1 MSITLKLA
9 KLYLSQI
16 FSFNS
21 IKEGFTQGGKKVIK
35 SIALILLILY
45 CASVFGYFYVSIAN
59 ILYNST
65 AQNGMSHLFP
75 LMLGFVILVITFIF
89 GFLTTLG
96 TYSSAQT
103 EEFLLSMPLTD
114 KQFFLAKFISTYIC
128 ELPVSFALIIIGV
141 VIYGKNEGLLANPLL
156 YLSVLVNTIVI
167 PLIVLAVCYVL
178 VVLILNI
185 FSFLKNKTLL
195 IGISTGCLLLAILA
209 LNFSYQNLMMSA
221 AMNGISQEML
231 ASVSDTISGVAKIL
245 LPIQW
250 FAKSF
255 SDINTSVGGVLL
267 KLLLLIAVGAVFLF
281 LLLPLLSSLYKKTV
295 IGFNEISAKKISKD
309 KIDTFIQHD
318 IKSTPLL
325 KAVLARDVKSLMRE
339 PTWLTNGPLIIFLM
353 PLIIFFSM
361 YVSIKSSGGIEG
373 IEGAIASFRAQIISY
388 MVQSDE
394 TRSFV
399 LYAAA
404 GIASICAIFS
414 GCNTFVAASAIS
426 REGKGLSNL
435 MALPISWKTI
445 LTAKMIHAM
454 IYCAIT
460 TVLAVVVMTMAI
472 IYLNVPLAAKDIV
485 LTYVGTIIFSI
496 VLSFIIQIFNMLID
510 VVNPKLNWENPSAA
524 MKRNTNT
531 LLAMLITIG
540 TVALI
545 IAAGVLLLPMRIETI
560 LVFSAVLTV
569 AAILLWKW
577 FLNYAPKALRRRF

>member
-16 FSFNS
+16 LSFST
-21 IKEGFTQGGKKVIK
+21 IKDGFTQGGKKALK
-35 SIALILLILY
+35 SVGLILLVLY
-45 CASVFGYFYVSIAN
+45 CAGVFGFFYVSIAN
-59 ILYNST
+59 ILYSSA
-65 AQNGMSHLFP
+65 AQQGMSYLFP
-75 LMLGFVILVITFIF
+75 LMLGFAILVITFLF

-96 TYSSAQT
+96 TYSSAQN
-103 EEFLLSMPLTD
+103 EEILLSMPLTD

-128 ELPVSFALIIIGV
+128 ELPVSFALIVIGV
-141 VIYGKNEGLLANPLL
+141 VIYGKNEGILLNPLL
-156 YLSVLVNTIVI
+156 YLSVIVNTIVL
-167 PLIVLAVCYVL
+167 PLIVLSICYVL

-195 IGISTGCLLLAILA
+195 IGISTACLLVVILA
-209 LNFSYQNLMMSA
+209 LNFSYQKLMMSA
-221 AMNGISQEML
+221 ATSGISQEML
-231 ASVSDTISGVAKIL
+231 TSVSDTISSVAKIL

-250 FAKSF
+250 FAESLTN
-255 SDINTSVGGVLL
+255 INTSVGGVLL
-267 KLLLLIAVGAVFLF
+267 KLLLLIAVGAVFIF
-281 LLLPLLSSLYKKTV
+281 LLLPLISSLYKKTV

-309 KIDTFIQHD
+309 KIDTFIKHD

-325 KAVLARDVKSLMRE
+325 KAVFMRDFNSLIRE
-339 PTWLTNGPLIIFLM
+339 PTWLTNGPLIIFIM
-353 PLIIFFSM
+353 PLIIFLSM
-361 YVSIKSSGGIEG
+361 YVGIKGNGGIEG
-373 IEGAIASFRAQIISY
+373 IEGAVASFRAQIISY
-388 MVQSDE
+388 MLQSDE
-394 TRSFV
+394 TRSTM

-404 GIASICAIFS
+404 GITSICAIFS

-435 MALPISWKTI
+435 MALPVSWKII

-454 IYCAIT
+454 IYCVIT
-460 TVLAVVVMTMAI
+460 TLLAVAVMTAVI
-472 IYLNVPLAAKDIV
+472 VYLSVPLTAKDIV
-485 LTYVGTIIFSI
+485 LTYVGTVIFSI
-496 VLSFIIQIFNMLID
+496 VFSFIIQILNMLID
-510 VVNPKLNWENPSAA
+510 VVNPKLSWENPSAA

-540 TVALI
+540 TVALL

-560 LVFSAVLTV
+560 LVVSAVLTV

>member
-16 FSFNS
+16 LSFSS
-21 IKEGFTQGGKKVIK
+21 IKDGFTQGGKKALK
-35 SIALILLILY
+35 SVGLILLVLY
-45 CASVFGYFYVSIAN
+45 CAGVFGFFYVSIAN
-59 ILYNST
+59 ILYSS
-65 AQNGMSHLFP
+65 ASQQGMSHLFP
-75 LMLGFVILVITFIF
+75 LMLGFVILVVTFLF

-96 TYSSAQT
+96 TYSSAQN
-103 EEFLLSMPLTD
+103 EEILLSMPLTD

-128 ELPVSFALIIIGV
+128 ELPVSFALIVIGV
-141 VIYGKNEGLLANPLL
+141 VIYGKNEGILSNPLL
-156 YLSVLVNTIVI
+156 YLSILVSTIVI
-167 PLIVLAVCYVL
+167 PLIALSVCYIL

-195 IGISTGCLLLAILA
+195 IGISTACLLAAILA

-221 AMNGISQEML
+221 ATNGITQEML
-231 ASVSDTISGVAKIL
+231 SSVTDTISGVAKIL

-250 FAKSF
+250 FAESF
-255 SDINTSVGGVLL
+255 SNINTSVGSVLL
-267 KLLLLIAVGAVFLF
+267 KHLLLTAVGAVFLF
-281 LLLPLLSSLYKKTV
+281 LLLPLLSSPYKKTV

-309 KIDTFIQHD
+309 KIDTFIKHD

-325 KAVLARDVKSLMRE
+325 KAVFMRDFNSLIRE

-361 YVSIKSSGGIEG
+361 YVGIKGNGGIEG
-373 IEGAIASFRAQIISY
+373 IEGAIGSFRAQIISY
-388 MVQSDE
+388 MTQSDE
-394 TRSFV
+394 TKSSI

-435 MALPISWKTI
+435 MALPISWRII

-454 IYCAIT
+454 IYCVIT
-460 TVLAVVVMTMAI
+460 TLLAVVVMTAAI
-472 IYLNVPLAAKDIV
+472 IYINAPLTAKDIV
-485 LTYVGTIIFSI
+485 FTYAGTIILSI
-496 VLSFIIQIFNMLID
+496 VFSFIIQILNMLID

-540 TVALI
+540 TVALL